1 MTILETRNL
10 KTFFPVK
17 AGIFHQVR
25 DYVKA
30 VNDVSLEVNE
40 GEIVSIVGESGC
52 GKSTLG
58 LSVLGLVPVTAGE
71 ISLAGR
77 GIDIRKPGSWSP
89 FRKDFQVIFQ
99 DPFTSLNPR
108 HTVYQIVSEPLLVH
122 KVYTKKTIRDGV
134 ADLLEKVGLSP
145 DYMQRF
151 PHAFSGGQRQRI
163 AIARAMGL
171 RPRMII
177 CDEVA
182 SALDVSV
189 QAQIINLLM
198 DVKRTMGLSLLFITH
213 DLSLVKAISDRIYV
227 MYLGKIL
234 ESEPTPD
241 LFASPQHPYTEAL
254 LKSIP
259 TLDRAK
265 RPQILGGEVPSPID
279 LPRGCIFQSRCPY
292 AQDRCGKRHPALA
305 PRNNGL
311 VACYFP
317 LSSQNTRK
325 KRRHMLRS

>member
-17 AGIFHQVR
+17 AGIFQQVR

-58 LSVLGLVPVTAGE
+58 LSILGLVPVTAGE
-71 ISLAGR
+71 IYLSGQ
-77 GIDIRKPGSWSP
+77 GIDIKKSGSWTP
-89 FRKDFQVIFQ
+89 FRNDFQVIFQ

-108 HTVYQIVSEPLLVH
+108 HTVYQMLSEPLLVH
-122 KVYTKKTIRDGV
+122 QVYNKKTIRDGV

-177 CDEVA
+177 CDEVV

-198 DVKRTMGLSLLFITH
+198 DVKKTMGLSLLFITH

-227 MYLGKIL
+227 MYLGKVL
-234 ESEPTPD
+234 ESEPTQA

-259 TLDRAK
+259 TLDRTK
-265 RPQILGGEVPSPID
+265 RPQILGGEVPSPIN
-279 LPRGCIFQSRCPY
+279 LPRGCIFESRCPY
-292 AQDRCGKRHPALA
+292 AQERCGERHPALV
-305 PRNNGL
+305 PRNSGL

-317 LSSQNTRK
+317 LSFKSEK
-325 KRRHMLRS
+325 E